1 MKKII
6 LKSALAK
13 LVLIVAIST
22 TTVLSA
28 QNQSPAQVKIEQENK
43 STVVH
48 ASSLREMYGYS
59 DEGRENN
66 LDVVLSLYY
75 DIKYAH
81 IVKDP
86 ALKEKL
92 VYEFLD
98 DLRENGYKVPKKV
111 KAVDYFEPFNFI
123 LDMKVYFNKAGVII
137 PADQIGKGLTTYAGK

>member
-1 MKKII
+1 MKNII

-13 LVLIVAIST
+13 LALIAAIST
-22 TTVLSA
+22 SSLLVA
-28 QNQSPAQVKIEQENK
+28 QNQSSAQVKIEQEKK

-48 ASSLREMYGYS
+48 ASSLREMYGYN

-81 IVKDP
+81 IAKDP
-86 ALKEKL
+86 VLKEKL

-111 KAVDYFEPFNFI
+111 KADDYFEPFNFI
-123 LDMKVYFNKAGVII
+123 LDMKVYLNKAGLII
-137 PADQIGKGLTTYAGK
+137 PADQAGKGLTTLAGK